1 MLETNDNIWWGLKFI
16 QRSPERFTS
25 LQLLWKRIK
34 GESFFKR
41 EYTNIKENL
50 MESLDQGSQKV
61 LQWQSSVDIS
71 MTATSGKRYLM

>member
-1 MLETNDNIWWGLKFI
+1 MIISDEGLSSFKDLT
-16 QRSPERFTS
+16 ERFTS

-50 MESLDQGSQKV
+50 MEYLDQGSQKV

>member
-1 MLETNDNIWWGLKFI
+1 MIISDEGLSSFKDLT
-16 QRSPERFTS
+16 ERFTS

-71 MTATSGKRYLM
+71 MTATSGKRYIM

>member
-1 MLETNDNIWWGLKFI
+1 MIISDEGLSSFKDLT
-16 QRSPERFTS
+16 ERFTS
-25 LQLLWKRIK
+25 LQLLWKQIK
-34 GESFFKR
+34 RQKVSWKGKDQ
-41 EYTNIKENL
+41 TKENL

>member
-1 MLETNDNIWWGLKFI
+1 MIISDEGLCSFKDLT
-16 QRSPERFTS
+16 ERFTS